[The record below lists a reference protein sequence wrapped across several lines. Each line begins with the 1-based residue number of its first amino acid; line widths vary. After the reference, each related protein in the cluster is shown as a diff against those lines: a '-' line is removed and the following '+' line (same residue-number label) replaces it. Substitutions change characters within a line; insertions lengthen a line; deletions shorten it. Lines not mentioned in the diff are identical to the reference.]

1 MLEILL
7 DDSPCLAVNK
17 PAGLLTQGPPSVGL
31 TLEIMVKQYLRE
43 SLQKS
48 GNVYLGVPHRLDRAV
63 SGVVIFSRNSK
74 GAARLAELFR
84 DRRVTKT
91 YWAIVERCPEPLE
104 GTLIDGIQKLEGVAY
119 AELVPVG
126 TPESKEGR
134 LSYRVIG
141 EVPGG
146 WFVEVRPETG
156 RFHQIRVQFGGRGC
170 PVVGD
175 VLYGATSAI
184 DVEEAGWIDDGS
196 EAAPTPIA
204 LHSRKLELPHP
215 VRFEPIS
222 AVAPAPRYW
231 TERKWLPEG

>member
-17 PAGLLTQGPPSVGL
+17 PAGLLTQGPPSVSL
-31 TLEIMVKQYLRE
+31 TLETLIKQHLRDT
-43 SLQKS
+43 LQKT

-84 DRRVTKT
+84 ERRVTKT
-91 YWAIVERCPEPLE
+91 YWAILEKCPDPLE
-104 GTLIDGIQKLEGVAY
+104 GILVDGIQKLEGVAY
-119 AELVPVG
+119 AELVPLG
-126 TPESKEGR
+126 TPGSKEGR

-141 EVPGG
+141 QVPGG
-146 WFVEVRPETG
+146 WFVEVQPETG

-175 VLYGATSAI
+175 VLYGASSSI
-184 DVEEAGWIDDGS
+184 DVAEAGWIDDGS

-204 LHSRKLELPHP
+204 LHSRQLDLPHP
-215 VRFEPIS
+215 VRFEPIRGI
-222 AVAPAPRYW
+222 APAPHYW
-231 TERKWLPEG
+231 QERGWVKQD

>member
-17 PAGLLTQGPPSVGL
+17 PAGLLTQGPPLVGL
-31 TLEIMVKQYLRE
+31 TLETMVKQYLRE
-43 SLQKS
+43 TLHKA
-48 GNVYLGVPHRLDRAV
+48 GNVYLGIPHRLDRAV

-91 YWAIVERCPEPLE
+91 YWAILEKCPEPLE

-126 TPESKEGR
+126 TPASKEGR
-134 LSYRVIG
+134 LSYRVIR

-146 WFVEVRPETG
+146 WFVEVLPETG

-175 VLYGATSAI
+175 VLYGATSSI
-184 DVEEAGWIDDGS
+184 DVEEAGWVDDGS

-215 VRFEPIS
+215 IRFEPIS
-222 AVAPAPRYW
+222 ALAPAPHYW
-231 TERKWLPEG
+231 TERKWFPEG